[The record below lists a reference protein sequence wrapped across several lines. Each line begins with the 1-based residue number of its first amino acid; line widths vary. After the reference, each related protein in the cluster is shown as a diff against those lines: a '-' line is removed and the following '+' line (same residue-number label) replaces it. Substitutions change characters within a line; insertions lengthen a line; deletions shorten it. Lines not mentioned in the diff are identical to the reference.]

1 MAACEAFLST
11 DSAQAER
18 SSREAA
24 FTYLATYV
32 ADAIYE
38 FLIDPENA
46 SGPGLET
53 SKILMSINGEVQVI
67 DLRGAGRL
75 TPMMANE
82 QPVHV
87 LAAATVPV
95 RSSIGLQPGAVDP
108 DLLKAIPELSL
119 LSVLAGGDAA
129 TVIAAAGSNGMD
141 LGSLPQVVQSL
152 NASAQRAADRFCSW
166 ATTRIA
172 VICTRKG
179 IGVDTLDQGVSGF
192 PLGDYR
198 FDDDLR
204 VPTRVLIVSDKF
216 LQTPEADGQVFG
228 DLGMLMLRMSGE
240 TEVEQG
246 PYICRFDGPS
256 AFSAALTSHYM

>member
-1 MAACEAFLST
+1 MTKIVLNARDQNGEYYIPPVVSSSSVGDLAWLLSCLGEYPHAMWSESGFMAACEAFLST

-119 LSVLAGGDAA
+119 LSVLAGGTQRQWLQPQDRTGWTWAPFLRFSRSTPPRRERRIGSA
-129 TVIAAAGSNGMD
+129 RGLPRGSPWSAPGKGLGSTRSTRAWAGSR
-141 LGSLPQVVQSL
+141 S
-152 NASAQRAADRFCSW
+152 
-166 ATTRIA
+166 ATTGL
-172 VICTRKG
+172 TMTWG
-179 IGVDTLDQGVSGF
+179 
-192 PLGDYR
+192 
-198 FDDDLR
+198 
-204 VPTRVLIVSDKF
+204 
-216 LQTPEADGQVFG
+216 
-228 DLGMLMLRMSGE
+228 
-240 TEVEQG
+240 
-246 PYICRFDGPS
+246 CRRGCS
-256 AFSAALTSHYM
+256 

>member
-1 MAACEAFLST
+1 MAVSIAMRGSNLLADRSAQAFSQIVDTIKSVKWNLVGVDITPVNTITSAKRASGWGTTVLDSQEISKSKNLMTKIVLNARDQNGEYYIPPVVSSSSVGDLAWLLSCLGEYPHAMWSESGFMAACEAFLST

-119 LSVLAGGDAA
+119 LSVLAGG
-129 TVIAAAGSNGMD
+129 T
-141 LGSLPQVVQSL
+141 
-152 NASAQRAADRFCSW
+152 QR
-166 ATTRIA
+166 
-172 VICTRKG
+172 
-179 IGVDTLDQGVSGF
+179 Q
-192 PLGDYR
+192 
-198 FDDDLR
+198 
-204 VPTRVLIVSDKF
+204 
-216 LQTPEADGQVFG
+216 
-228 DLGMLMLRMSGE
+228 
-240 TEVEQG
+240 
-246 PYICRFDGPS
+246 
-256 AFSAALTSHYM
+256 